1 MEIERKY
8 LVKTLPEHLEQ
19 YQSKKSHR
27 DTCVRHRWYVSAAP
41 TMIIISPIKEGLMVR
56 EEYNLPLTKE
66 AYEHLLLKI
75 DGLLIAKTRYLIP
88 LNDHLTAELDIFE
101 KISLRFLS

>member
-41 TMIIISPIKEGLMVR
+41 TMIIISPIKGKALWCGKNTIYR
-56 EEYNLPLTKE
+56 SPKKPTNTC
-66 AYEHLLLKI
+66 
-75 DGLLIAKTRYLIP
+75 
-88 LNDHLTAELDIFE
+88 F
-101 KISLRFLS
+101 